1 MHAAAPLLQDGGTR
15 VDRQFAGL
23 EAADEGEFFGRK
35 GAEDSKAPDGALLA
49 RILAGR
55 TQVRCRQARLA
66 IAPTMSFFNVTSRR
80 KFQGTGEWDLM
91 RMTTLESMKILVVE
105 DEPLIGFDIEEML
118 VAEGAAPL
126 RVQTLQEARRAIA
139 AQRPDAAVLDALLP
153 DGVTFPLAREL
164 VAAGIAIVFVTG
176 YAPGIPRDLRRHP
189 IVGKPF
195 TLEELTKALLEALNR
210 GAG

>member
-1 MHAAAPLLQDGGTR
+1 M
-15 VDRQFAGL
+15 
-23 EAADEGEFFGRK
+23 
-35 GAEDSKAPDGALLA
+35 
-49 RILAGR
+49 I
-55 TQVRCRQARLA
+55 
-66 IAPTMSFFNVTSRR
+66 
-80 KFQGTGEWDLM
+80 
-91 RMTTLESMKILVVE
+91 TLESAKILVVE

-118 VAEGAAPL
+118 IAEGAAPR

-176 YAPGIPRDLRRHP
+176 YAPGIPPDLRRHP

-195 TLEELTKALLEALNR
+195 TPEELTTALLDALNR